1 MIKEKKYLKDTVAGI
16 IFSDETCREYVEK
29 VVSSALGIDESII
42 KNNLVLSTPR
52 INASVKTKYS
62 MADVILENNTSIIN
76 IEINYV
82 DTETGQVK
90 NLRYVCNL
98 ILRQI
103 PIGMEDKI
111 KSIYQININNY
122 DIFKKDKFIYRS
134 YLMEEKLHIKRDDF
148 ITIIDINVDFLNNI
162 DYNNIKEDKDSLE
175 YLLYIFV
182 NDNKEELDK
191 LYLDDII
198 MEKVRDKLHV
208 LHAEDLEDLYYD
220 HEEFRKKCSYELGLK
235 EGKEEGKQTE
245 KIEIAKKLLNLN
257 VSIDNI
263 IGATGLT
270 KEEIESL
277 KTASDK

>member
-1 MIKEKKYLKDTVAGI
+1 ML
-16 IFSDETCREYVEK
+16 
-29 VVSSALGIDESII
+29 SI
-42 KNNLVLSTPR
+42 PR
-52 INASVKTKYS
+52 INASVNTKYS
-62 MADVILENNTSIIN
+62 IADVILENNTSIIN

-90 NLRYVCNL
+90 NLRYICNL

-111 KSIYQININNY
+111 KPIYQININNY

-162 DYNNIKEDKDSLE
+162 DYNNIKDDKDSLE

-208 LHAEDLEDLYYD
+208 LHSEDLEDLYYD
-220 HEEFRKKCSYELGLK
+220 HEEFRKQCSYDLGLK
-235 EGKEEGKQTE
+235 EGKSE
-245 KIEIAKKLLNLN
+245 KAIEIAKKLLNLN

-263 IGATGLT
+263 IEATGLT